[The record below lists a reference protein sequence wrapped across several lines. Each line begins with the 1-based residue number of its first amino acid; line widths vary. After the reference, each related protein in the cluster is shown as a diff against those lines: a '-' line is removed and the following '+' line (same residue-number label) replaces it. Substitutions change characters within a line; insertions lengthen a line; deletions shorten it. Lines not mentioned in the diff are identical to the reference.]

1 MYGLGLV
8 VFNLKTYRDF
18 PFLISWWRF
27 HELTIFPGK
36 SALLP
41 RRGYHLRE
49 KVRAKSLAD
58 CWLNVL
64 LILFKIDSWMLVTS
78 LSIFK
83 NITHGVQHFRCLI
96 GSLPAS
102 IHRFKEGLTSYP
114 IGLKSSML
122 YWKVSKKTQ
131 LRFKRKYSKK
141 FCLQKHVAISIDDL
155 DIGLT

>member
-83 NITHGVQHFRCLI
+83 NITHGVQHFRCSI
-96 GSLPAS
+96 GSFPAS
-102 IHRFKEGLTSYP
+102 IHRFKEGLTKYRKRP
-114 IGLKSSML
+114 SS
-122 YWKVSKKTQ
+122 VSNENTPRSSVCKNMWPFQ
-131 LRFKRKYSKK
+131 LMI
-141 FCLQKHVAISIDDL
+141 LISV
-155 DIGLT
+155 